1 MTNRDEE
8 IEEARASA
16 SKKVKILEQQLE
28 QVQYMCRFKGIIHKF
43 RIATYNKSAKNVEE
57 DKNINIKSDLKSY
70 RFQFYINFHL
80 SFF

>member
-28 QVQYMCRFKGIIHKF
+28 QVQY
-43 RIATYNKSAKNVEE
+43 
-57 DKNINIKSDLKSY
+57 
-70 RFQFYINFHL
+70 YI
-80 SFF
+80 